1 MGGSERCTADGGIAG
16 TRWKSGRRLLA
27 VDYQLKFLR
36 RCCRLTA
43 ANLPLYGWRMKTRAL
58 DTLYRASGTL
68 AVDKL
73 NQGLPASVFPELAA
87 RLAISTKTL
96 ARSLGLSE
104 RTLRNRK
111 HKLTGDEA
119 ERTLRAYRV
128 FRRAIEVF
136 ANEEQARDWLITP
149 QPTLGE
155 RKPLDLLVRDVGEH
169 EVLGLL
175 AAVEDGG
182 YL

>member
-1 MGGSERCTADGGIAG
+1 MDS
-16 TRWKSGRRLLA
+16 LH
-27 VDYQLKFLR
+27 
-36 RCCRLTA
+36 
-43 ANLPLYGWRMKTRAL
+43 
-58 DTLYRASGTL
+58 RASGTI
-68 AVDKL
+68 AVDRL
-73 NQGLPASVFPELAA
+73 NRGLPASVFPDLAA
-87 RLAISTKTL
+87 RLAISTRTL
-96 ARSLGLSE
+96 ARALGLSE

-119 ERTLRAYRV
+119 ERSLRAYRV
-128 FRRAIEVF
+128 FRRAIDVF
-136 ANEEQARDWLITP
+136 ANEEQARAWLITP

-169 EVLGLL
+169 EVLGVL